1 MHYAS
6 SALTTDVHHKHC
18 SAVSSCHWLRAVHF
32 KANLRIAALR
42 SVVWGRKCSSSP
54 SFPAP
59 APFPSLPVHTIGGQ
73 DSAVTMTPGQPS
85 SAMQR
90 ASVQSPSGSRT
101 YTHKPSSLWKWI
113 WTRQSICAPLR
124 VCNVNVAF
132 VRPQIVQEGSRL
144 QEVHLRSSMG
154 LAFFWCR
161 AMLYT
166 AVEMPLTS
174 TVSLLLLVFSVWR
187 CVPWDINIFES
198 DMNVQW
204 ASVLGLV
211 WQNVVWN

>member
-1 MHYAS
+1 MVAHVAPP
-6 SALTTDVHHKHC
+6 
-18 SAVSSCHWLRAVHF
+18 
-32 KANLRIAALR
+32 
-42 SVVWGRKCSSSP
+42 P

-101 YTHKPSSLWKWI
+101 YTHSLWKWI
-113 WTRQSICAPLR
+113 WTHQSICAPLR
-124 VCNVNVAF
+124 AFNINVAF
-132 VRPQIVQEGSRL
+132 VRSQRVQEGSKL
-144 QEVHLRSSMG
+144 LEVHFGSSMG

-161 AMLYT
+161 AMLCT

-174 TVSLLLLVFSVWR
+174 TVSLLSLVFSVVTWR
-187 CVPWDINIFES
+187 
-198 DMNVQW
+198 
-204 ASVLGLV
+204 
-211 WQNVVWN
+211 